1 MSTRNGQGGGEEYE
15 HYEAVVVGC
24 GPGGAAAAAT
34 LARNGVE
41 TLVLERGA
49 EAGSKNVSG
58 GVIYAE
64 KSAPYTIDDL
74 FPDFRAEATERPIT
88 HNYIHNIAGE
98 KVKTFDLTEIHEND
112 TEWADAVLRRRMD
125 SWLETRVHELT
136 RETGGGV
143 LTGVRASGLLRDDG
157 EIIGVTT
164 DELEPITADLI
175 VGADGV
181 NSELAREA
189 GLMDWESPDEWFQG
203 VKAIVSMPDG
213 AIEDRFDIA
222 EDEGETHLFSGDL
235 YEGVRGGGFLYTNE
249 DTLSIGNVFH
259 LDSIV
264 EERAEVSE
272 LLDALLTHP
281 LLAQWIAG
289 DEYEELEYSAKLVPD
304 SKKVA
309 HPSPTEDRLVLVGD
323 AAGQMQAQGPLIK
336 GMNHAVTAGA
346 LVGEA
351 FAVAR
356 SRGDRSQ
363 AGERYVQSLYEEG
376 VMEKIRPA
384 LYDRSRS
391 VTEDRRA
398 ASFADRLVDSSVGRA
413 GLDAM
418 MRAGIV
424 ERLYNSPRMMQVLPD
439 TATPYAT
446 LPTAIAKRHGEP
458 IAEENT
464 VSPPS
469 LEERIGELTYDT
481 DIGNPHIVVED
492 ESWEASGA
500 AVTACPVS
508 AKDFGGGCYREEVV
522 KSNGYEERVVSFDS
536 QPCVECGTCAI
547 VADTHWEHPRGG
559 KGVEFEQG

>member
-164 DELEPITADLI
+164 DELEPITADLV

-189 GLMDWESPDEWFQG
+189 GLMD
-203 VKAIVSMPDG
+203 
-213 AIEDRFDIA
+213 
-222 EDEGETHLFSGDL
+222 
-235 YEGVRGGGFLYTNE
+235 
-249 DTLSIGNVFH
+249 
-259 LDSIV
+259 
-264 EERAEVSE
+264 
-272 LLDALLTHP
+272 
-281 LLAQWIAG
+281 
-289 DEYEELEYSAKLVPD
+289 
-304 SKKVA
+304 
-309 HPSPTEDRLVLVGD
+309 
-323 AAGQMQAQGPLIK
+323 
-336 GMNHAVTAGA
+336 
-346 LVGEA
+346 
-351 FAVAR
+351 
-356 SRGDRSQ
+356 
-363 AGERYVQSLYEEG
+363 
-376 VMEKIRPA
+376 
-384 LYDRSRS
+384 
-391 VTEDRRA
+391 
-398 ASFADRLVDSSVGRA
+398 
-413 GLDAM
+413 
-418 MRAGIV
+418 
-424 ERLYNSPRMMQVLPD
+424 
-439 TATPYAT
+439 
-446 LPTAIAKRHGEP
+446 
-458 IAEENT
+458 
-464 VSPPS
+464 
-469 LEERIGELTYDT
+469 
-481 DIGNPHIVVED
+481 
-492 ESWEASGA
+492 
-500 AVTACPVS
+500 
-508 AKDFGGGCYREEVV
+508 
-522 KSNGYEERVVSFDS
+522 
-536 QPCVECGTCAI
+536 
-547 VADTHWEHPRGG
+547 
-559 KGVEFEQG
+559 